1 MITIILNVL
10 FSEGLGGWA
19 VRPNEKT
26 YVTKEKK
33 ARVGREKMKNDRK
46 EGNEVG
52 VPQLNKKL
60 H

>member
-1 MITIILNVL
+1 MYFFRKGWV
-10 FSEGLGGWA
+10 GGQLGQ
-19 VRPNEKT
+19 
-26 YVTKEKK
+26 TKKHMSQKNKK
-33 ARVGREKMKNDRK
+33 GRVGREKMKKGRK